1 MKPGGRFLAKDLHAA
16 GGLAVVLKE
25 LLNSGHLHG
34 DTPHVAGGTLQ
45 DQLARTSPPD
55 GRVVRSIENAIAPT
69 GGLTLLKGNLCPEGA
84 LLKVA
89 GLAKLTFSGFATVF
103 ENEEDCARA
112 AISRRIVPGMVVIIR
127 NEGPKGGPGMREMLG
142 VTALIYGQGLGEHVA
157 LITDGRFSG
166 ATRGMCIGHAS
177 PEAAVGGP
185 LALVQDGDPIQ
196 IDANAGTIH
205 LAISEQQ
212 LEERRSRWRPT
223 QRVLSGLLEKYSM
236 SVRSATVG
244 AVTHS
249 GAVDWPFETD
259 DP

>member
-1 MKPGGRFLAKDLHAA
+1 
-16 GGLAVVLKE
+16 
-25 LLNSGHLHG
+25 
-34 DTPHVAGGTLQ
+34 
-45 DQLARTSPPD
+45 
-55 GRVVRSIENAIAPT
+55 
-69 GGLTLLKGNLCPEGA
+69 
-84 LLKVA
+84 
-89 GLAKLTFSGFATVF
+89 
-103 ENEEDCARA
+103 
-112 AISRRIVPGMVVIIR
+112 
-127 NEGPKGGPGMREMLG
+127 MREMLG

-212 LEERRSRWRPT
+212 LEERRRRWRPT

>member
-1 MKPGGRFLAKDLHAA
+1 
-16 GGLAVVLKE
+16 
-25 LLNSGHLHG
+25 
-34 DTPHVAGGTLQ
+34 
-45 DQLARTSPPD
+45 
-55 GRVVRSIENAIAPT
+55 
-69 GGLTLLKGNLCPEGA
+69 
-84 LLKVA
+84 
-89 GLAKLTFSGFATVF
+89 
-103 ENEEDCARA
+103 
-112 AISRRIVPGMVVIIR
+112 
-127 NEGPKGGPGMREMLG
+127 MREMLG

-212 LEERRSRWRPT
+212 LEERRSRWRPA
-223 QRVLSGLLEKYSM
+223 QRALSGLLEKYSM

-249 GAVDWPFETD
+249 GAVDWPFEPD
-259 DP
+259 DL